1 MKINIAT
8 RSGLAY
14 IGDMKTNIKSTE
26 QKSINLDTKA
36 RVLVIKTAAE
46 TLSLPIRSP
55 RDQNPE
61 GWREHNEQMLKQA
74 FGFWFIGDEI
84 SEEVNKAWKHLGLIQ

>member
-1 MKINIAT
+1 MQ
-8 RSGLAY
+8 SGFAY

-26 QKSINLDTKA
+26 QKSISLDTKA
-36 RVLVIKTAAE
+36 RVLVIKTSTD

-74 FGFWFIGDEI
+74 FGFWFVGDEI
-84 SEEVNKAWKHLGLIQ
+84 SEEVNKAWKHMGLIQ